1 VTGPL
6 DRFAIAT
13 HAYQM
18 TRRPLGAALLAAL
31 AVTSAFIF
39 MTSRPA
45 ADGTTTGPDRSAAA
59 PDATRTAIPIPIPGH
74 EVYGFVPYWEM
85 DDGIAAHLAETDL
98 TTLALFSVTH
108 TKNGDLAPGERGYR
122 KIDGPLGRR
131 LITEAHDR
139 GLRVELVYTSFG
151 SGKNDAFF
159 RSAEAQERTIAGL
172 VALASDLGVDGI
184 NVDVE
189 LLAAEHV
196 AAYGAFVGRLRAAL
210 RAVDGEAQVSVATS
224 ANIRGTSMAVAA
236 TEAGADR
243 IFMMG
248 YDYHWSG
255 SGPGA
260 SAPLDRRDGNER
272 DLVWSLDL
280 YRDAGVPAERT
291 ILGLPLYGM
300 SWPVVGPELGAART
314 GRGSVWVPGD
324 NLGTLRDRTLVP
336 VLDPLEVV
344 EHLPVPDG
352 DGWRAI
358 YFDSPASLTP
368 KLALADAR
376 GLAGAGLWAVGYERG
391 LIDYT
396 RLIATFRAGELSTAA
411 SPTSP

>member
-1 VTGPL
+1 
-6 DRFAIAT
+6 
-13 HAYQM
+13 M
-18 TRRPLGAALLAAL
+18 TRRPLVAAFLGAL
-31 AVTSAFIF
+31 AVTSAFAF
-39 MTSRPA
+39 VMSRPA
-45 ADGTTTGPDRSAAA
+45 ADGTTPVPDGSSAAKSVA
-59 PDATRTAIPIPIPGH
+59 KTPIPIPIPGH

-85 DDGIAAHLAETDL
+85 DSGIAAHLAETDL

-108 TKNGDLAPGERGYR
+108 KKNGDLAPGERGYR
-122 KIDGPLGRR
+122 KIDGALGRQ
-131 LITEAHDR
+131 LIREAHDR
-139 GLRVELVYTSFG
+139 GIRVELVYTSFG
-151 SGKNDAFF
+151 TGKNDAFF
-159 RSAEAQERTIAGL
+159 RSADAQQRAIAGL
-172 VALASDLGVDGI
+172 VAMAADLGVDGI

-189 LLAAEHV
+189 LLAPEHV
-196 AAYGAFVGRLRAAL
+196 AAYGLFVGLLRTAL
-210 RAVDGEAQVSVATS
+210 VAVDGDAQVSVATQ
-224 ANIRGTSMAVAA
+224 ANVSGTAMAVAA
-236 TEAGADR
+236 AAAGADR

-255 SGPGA
+255 SEPGA
-260 SAPLDRRDGNER
+260 SAPLDRRDGSQK
-272 DLVWSLDL
+272 DLAWSLDL

-300 SWPVVGPELGAART
+300 SWPVVGPELGAARN

-336 VLDPLEVV
+336 VLDPLEMV
-344 EHLPVPDG
+344 EHLAVPDG
-352 DGWRAI
+352 EGWRAI
-358 YFDSPASLTP
+358 YFDSPTSLTP

-411 SPTSP
+411 GSTSP

>member
-1 VTGPL
+1 
-6 DRFAIAT
+6 
-13 HAYQM
+13 M
-18 TRRPLGAALLAAL
+18 TRRPLAAAFLAAL

-39 MTSRPA
+39 VTSRPSGP
-45 ADGTTTGPDRSAAA
+45 DGTTAA
-59 PDATRTAIPIPIPGH
+59 PGESATPGSATRSPIPIPIPGH

-85 DDGIAAHLAETDL
+85 DAGIAAHLADTDL

-108 TKNGDLAPGERGYR
+108 KKNGDLSPGERGYR
-122 KIDGPLGRR
+122 KIDGPLGRQ

-139 GLRVELVYTSFG
+139 GVRVELVYTSFG
-151 SGKNDAFF
+151 AGKNDAFF
-159 RSAEAQERTIAGL
+159 RSAEAQDRTIAGL
-172 VALASDLGVDGI
+172 VALAGDLGVDGI

-196 AAYGAFVGRLRAAL
+196 ATYGAFVGRLRSAL
-210 RAVDGEAQVSVATS
+210 REVDGEAQVSVATS

-236 TEAGADR
+236 AEAGADR

-255 SGPGA
+255 SEPGA
-260 SAPLDRRDGNER
+260 SAPLDRRDSEK
-272 DLVWSLDL
+272 DLAWSLDL

-300 SWPVVGPELGAART
+300 SWPVVGPELGAARN
-314 GRGSVWVPGD
+314 GRGSVWVPSD
-324 NLGTLRDRTLVP
+324 NLGTLRDRALVP
-336 VLDPLEVV
+336 VLDPLEMV
-344 EHLPVPDG
+344 EHLAVPDG

-391 LIDYT
+391 LGDYT
-396 RLIATFRAGELSTAA
+396 RLIATFRAGELSTA
-411 SPTSP
+411 SGPTSP

>member
-1 VTGPL
+1 
-6 DRFAIAT
+6 
-13 HAYQM
+13 M
-18 TRRPLGAALLAAL
+18 TRRPLAAAFLAAL

-39 MTSRPA
+39 VTSRPG
-45 ADGTTTGPDRSAAA
+45 ADGTAAGPEVSATPGGAA
-59 PDATRTAIPIPIPGH
+59 RTAIPIPIPGH

-85 DDGIAAHLAETDL
+85 DAGIAAHLADTDL

-108 TKNGDLAPGERGYR
+108 KKNGDLSPGERGYR
-122 KIDGPLGRR
+122 RIDGSLGRQ
-131 LITEAHDR
+131 LITEAHHR
-139 GLRVELVYTSFG
+139 GIRVELVYTSFG
-151 SGKNDAFF
+151 TGKNDVFF
-159 RSAEAQERTIAGL
+159 RSAEAQDRTIAGL
-172 VALASDLGVDGI
+172 VAMAGDLGVDGI

-189 LLAAEHV
+189 LLATEHV
-196 AAYGAFVGRLRAAL
+196 ATYGAFVGRLRSAL
-210 RAVDGEAQVSVATS
+210 REVDGDAQVSVATS

-236 TEAGADR
+236 AEAGADR

-255 SGPGA
+255 SEPGA
-260 SAPLDRRDGNER
+260 SAPLDRRDSEK
-272 DLVWSLDL
+272 DLAWSLDL

-300 SWPVVGPELGAART
+300 SWPVVGPELGAARN
-314 GRGSVWVPGD
+314 GRGSVWVPSD

-336 VLDPLEVV
+336 VLDPLEMVQ
-344 EHLPVPDG
+344 HLAVPEG

-358 YFDSPASLTP
+358 YFDSPVSLTP

-391 LIDYT
+391 LGDYT
-396 RLIATFRAGELSTAA
+396 RLIASFRAGELSTATG
-411 SPTSP
+411 PTSP